1 MADVVPLHILTLRV
15 CDNGSMRALI
25 DLVWEQ
31 SIIV

>member
-1 MADVVPLHILTLRV
+1 MAELVPLHILTDRV
-15 CDNGSMRALI
+15 CGNGSMRALI